1 MAKLQIFRGD
11 TQLDE
16 RELTGKTLRIG
27 RAPQNDLV
35 LEDPGKGVSRN
46 HAEIRFEGGRYT
58 LVDLGSQNGL
68 WVSGSRVPSVVLEPG
83 VSVAVGPYRVMME
96 APVAVTPAG
105 GVAPISD
112 LDTGPIEPT
121 QFSVP
126 VPLNLESLGSAP
138 KTQDS
143 APKAIEQRPAPV
155 VKESA
160 RKEATAQRPV
170 KQVTVV
176 TQGGA
181 GPSLNVRILIG
192 ISALVLLVVVVVVG
206 YKMTRKP
213 AAPAWD
219 ASVAQALIASGK
231 CQEALDTQ
239 INPALQRD
247 PNNQQATTLRDECNR
262 TLTQVTSVA
271 TSSIPTATPTAD
283 DRLNE
288 AEPLLQ
294 TNVAAECQKGLD
306 IITAVAAEDANNQRA
321 KDMAVRANACINPI
335 VKPGPSAIAS
345 AEKPAVPVS
354 PSQGGLEVIQGET
367 DKAYKARMAVER
379 KKYDDAVAVLAE
391 KKYGLALAQFN
402 ELMNEVPS
410 GYLELQAKRDE
421 ARAGM
426 RAEGKAALEAAQA
439 ADAKDNFD
447 QAVAGYRN
455 AHQLDPSIQVD
466 AFIQRVTDRKLALGR
481 KKCTDGTTDFAIGNT
496 SAALTEL
503 QEAIRLLPQSDPC
516 VAKAKDALQKIQK

>member
-1 MAKLQIFRGD
+1 VAKLLIFRGD

-16 RELTGKTLRIG
+16 RELTGKTVRIG

-83 VSVAVGPYRVMME
+83 VSVAVGPYRLMME

-105 GVAPISD
+105 GVVPISD

-143 APKAIEQRPAPV
+143 APKPIEQRPV
-155 VKESA
+155 VKEA
-160 RKEATAQRPV
+160 RKEGTVKKPV

-181 GPSLNVRILIG
+181 APSLNVRILIG
-192 ISALVLLVVVVVVG
+192 ISALVLLVVLGVVG

-213 AAPAWD
+213 APPAWD

-239 INPALQRD
+239 INPALQKD

-271 TSSIPTATPTAD
+271 TSSIPATPTAD

-288 AEPLLQ
+288 AEPLVQ

-306 IITAVAAEDANNQRA
+306 IINAVAAEDANNQRA

-335 VKPGPSAIAS
+335 AKPGPSAIAS
-345 AEKPAVPVS
+345 AEKPAVFVS
-354 PSQGGLEVIQGET
+354 PSQGGLELIQGET
-367 DKAYKARMAVER
+367 DKAYRNRMVTAR

-391 KKYGLALAQFN
+391 KKYGQALNQFN

-410 GYLELQAKRDE
+410 GYLELQQRRDE

-426 RAEGKAALEAAQA
+426 RAEGKTALSAAEAAEKA
-439 ADAKDNFD
+439 GDLDTAWD
-447 QAVAGYRN
+447 QVRRAR
-455 AHQLDPSIQVD
+455 QLDPGPQTETVV
-466 AFIQRVTDRKLALGR
+466 QRIAGTRTALGR
-481 KKCTDGTTDFAIGNT
+481 KRCDDGKIAFLYRDSATAIP
-496 SAALTEL
+496 AL
-503 QEAIRLLPQSDPC
+503 QEAIRLLPPNDPC
-516 VAKAKDALQKIQK
+516 VATAREYLQKLGK